1 MRNYLIQKLQT
12 NKFFSPAKVNLSLH
26 VIGQQ
31 PNGLHLLDS
40 LITFP
45 AIGDSLSF
53 SSAEKLNLSIIGAT
67 EENLPSNQK
76 NLILKSAKLF
86 NKDYVRK
93 ILLTKELPIS
103 SGIGGGSANAA
114 ATIRDARSLGLDI
127 SLRDILDL
135 GSDVLACLK
144 SQPLRMAGVGDK
156 LQLISNWPETGF
168 IVLVNPRV
176 PLETK
181 KVFSALKQKNNEP
194 MPELLPDF
202 CNFRTLV
209 DFIIT
214 NRNDLEETAIRLEP
228 TIHQV
233 LTEIKKDQKCLVSRM
248 SGSGATCFGLFEFVE
263 DASEAELKLR
273 TDFPEWWVA
282 SSRLSICK
290 SELEPL
296 INP

>member
-1 MRNYLIQKLQT
+1 MRNYLIQKQQT
-12 NKFFSPAKVNLSLH
+12 NNFFSPAKVNLSLH

-31 PNGLHLLDS
+31 PDGLHLLDS

-53 SSAEKLNLSIIGAT
+53 SNSEKLNLSIIGVT
-67 EENLPSNQK
+67 EENLPSNQE

-114 ATIRDARSLGLDI
+114 TTIRDARSLGLDI
-127 SLRDILDL
+127 SLSDILDL

-144 SQPLRMAGVGDK
+144 SQPLRMTGVGDK
-156 LQLISNWPETGF
+156 LQMISIWPKTGF

-176 PLETK
+176 PLETT
-181 KVFSALKQKNNEP
+181 KVFSALKEKRNDP
-194 MPELLPDF
+194 MPESLPNF

-209 DFIIT
+209 DFIIE
-214 NRNDLEETAIRLEP
+214 NRNDLEETAIKLEP
-228 TIHQV
+228 TIYEVPVSYTH
-233 LTEIKKDQKCLVSRM
+233 LTLPTILLV
-248 SGSGATCFGLFEFVE
+248 
-263 DASEAELKLR
+263 
-273 TDFPEWWVA
+273 
-282 SSRLSICK
+282 
-290 SELEPL
+290 
-296 INP
+296 